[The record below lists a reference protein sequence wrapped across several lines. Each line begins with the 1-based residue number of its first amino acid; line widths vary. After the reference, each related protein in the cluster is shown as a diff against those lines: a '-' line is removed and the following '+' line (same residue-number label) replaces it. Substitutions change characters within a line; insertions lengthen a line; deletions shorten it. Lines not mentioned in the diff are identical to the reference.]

1 MKTEKDFKAQA
12 DRIILGLIPK
22 LNNLV
27 QSYQSYQLW
36 NILNSYFRQ
45 ELLKAYNQG
54 VQDEAQRIAQG
65 YDNDQENDIFNL

>member
-12 DRIILGLIPK
+12 DRIILGLPPR
-22 LNNLV
+22 LNPIV
-27 QSYQSYQLW
+27 REYQLW
-36 NILNSYFRQ
+36 NILNFYFRQ

-54 VQDEAQRIAQG
+54 VQDEAQRIAQS

>member
-12 DRIILGLIPK
+12 DRIISGLPPK

-27 QSYQSYQLW
+27 QRYQIW
-36 NILNSYFRQ
+36 NIMNSYFRQ
-45 ELLKAYNQG
+45 ELLQAYNQG

-65 YDNDQENDIFNL
+65 YDHDQENDIF

>member
-12 DRIILGLIPK
+12 DRIISGLPPK

-27 QSYQSYQLW
+27 QSYQLW
-36 NILNSYFRQ
+36 NTLNSYFRQ

-65 YDNDQENDIFNL
+65 IYDDEENDIFNL

>member
-12 DRIILGLIPK
+12 DRIISGLPPR
-22 LNNLV
+22 LNPIV
-27 QSYQSYQLW
+27 REYRLW
-36 NILNSYFRQ
+36 NILNFYFRQ

-65 YDNDQENDIFNL
+65 YDNDHENDIFNL

>member
-12 DRIILGLIPK
+12 DRIISGLPPK
-22 LNNLV
+22 LNNLI
-27 QSYQSYQLW
+27 QSYQLW

-54 VQDEAQRIAQG
+54 VQDEAQRISLG
-65 YDNDQENDIFNL
+65 YDNDSENDIFNL

>member
-12 DRIILGLIPK
+12 ARIISGLPPK

-27 QSYQSYQLW
+27 QSYHIW

-54 VQDEAQRIAQG
+54 VQDEAQRIIESNQ
-65 YDNDQENDIFNL
+65 

>member
-12 DRIILGLIPK
+12 DRIISGLPPRLHQIVREYR
-22 LNNLV
+22 LL
-27 QSYQSYQLW
+27 
-36 NILNSYFRQ
+36 NILYSHFIQ